1 MLFAAK
7 QMREADLKVSMV
19 DSLEI
24 DRAQALERDQA
35 RALRILAQRD
45 FDLAVADEQRAEARL
60 LATRAKAESQIR
72 APYIAKHD
80 HVNHEQKRAA
90 AAEEEL
96 WRHKQMVTKVREE
109 DFQRETAS
117 FEQHTLTPE
126 QADAHPHPSPSPLP

>member
-60 LATRAKAESQIR
+60 IATKAKA
-72 APYIAKHD
+72 
-80 HVNHEQKRAA
+80 
-90 AAEEEL
+90 
-96 WRHKQMVTKVREE
+96 
-109 DFQRETAS
+109 AS
-117 FEQHTLTPE
+117 P
-126 QADAHPHPSPSPLP
+126 